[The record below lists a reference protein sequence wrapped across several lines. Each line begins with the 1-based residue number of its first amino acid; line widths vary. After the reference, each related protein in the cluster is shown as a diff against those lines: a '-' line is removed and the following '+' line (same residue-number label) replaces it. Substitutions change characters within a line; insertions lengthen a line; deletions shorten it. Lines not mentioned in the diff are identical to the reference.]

1 MMKRESKL
9 REPASRYRVP
19 WWEER
24 LDRLVLALGRSPW
37 GESGLGR
44 PRGIMH
50 VFQFVERVLVRLHPS
65 QPLRPGGIVLY
76 EVLRYPGRSLPLPGR
91 AAVRKGELVIG
102 LHFDNQVLASLDA
115 AEPSVSALTW
125 RLNRIGAEDLR
136 VLAQKVNDGAFPPGI
151 RAVWGETLIYRA
163 LRRLGFTIRPSSPS
177 LRTSFARLFLLSMLA
192 TYGRPGQL
200 DSERGLAQLRLG
212 DAWMSVDE
220 LRRRF
225 RADTSNAEN
234 AQEVG
239 DFGLDGL
246 TDSSPSRART
256 QATVSE

>member
-1 MMKRESKL
+1 
-9 REPASRYRVP
+9 
-19 WWEER
+19 
-24 LDRLVLALGRSPW
+24 
-37 GESGLGR
+37 
-44 PRGIMH
+44 MH
-50 VFQFVERVLVRLHPS
+50 VFRFVERVLVRLHPS

-76 EVLRYPGRSLPLPGR
+76 EVLRYPGRSLPLPGQ

-163 LRRLGFTIRPSSPS
+163 LRRLGFTIRPSPPS
-177 LRTSFARLFLLSMLA
+177 LRTSFARLFFLSMFA

-200 DSERGLAQLRLG
+200 ASERALAQLHLG
-212 DAWMSVDE
+212 DAWMSLDE

-225 RADTSNAEN
+225 PAHPSNTDNVQETVDFSLDDLTSA
-234 AQEVG
+234 
-239 DFGLDGL
+239 
-246 TDSSPSRART
+246 SPSHASRQYNVA
-256 QATVSE
+256 E